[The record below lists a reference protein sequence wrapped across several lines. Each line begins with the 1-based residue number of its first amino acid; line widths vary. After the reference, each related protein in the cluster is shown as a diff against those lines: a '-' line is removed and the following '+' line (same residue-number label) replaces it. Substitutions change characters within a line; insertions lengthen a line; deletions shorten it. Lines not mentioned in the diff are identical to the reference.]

1 MKIPNS
7 PRAGFVLGVAGVAI
21 LSPDALLLRLFG
33 GDNFA
38 LVAGRGFA
46 LAILAGVCFAALPA
60 LRRDFVL
67 RPVLIYGAL
76 YAAGLAA
83 FPMSVRH
90 THVANTVVILAV
102 APLLSAIGAKLFLRE
117 HIAARTWAACALSA
131 AGLALV
137 FAPELAKG
145 GGFGDALALIV
156 AFSLAACAIF
166 IRRHPN
172 VNLVPGMAFGGL
184 IVAVI
189 YAPFADWNLVPR
201 DVGILAV
208 NGAVLWLAFM
218 AIIAA
223 SRRLSPPEVNLLFLL
238 ETALAPLWVW
248 LALGERPPA
257 TTAAAGVLIAAVLAW
272 HSAATLRDS
281 ARGRFGG

>member
-46 LAILAGVCFAALPA
+46 LAILAGICFAALPA

-145 GGFGDALALIV
+145 GGFGDASGVGCCVFAGGVRDFYPPSSECQFGTRHGVRRFDCRRDLCALCRLESGT
-156 AFSLAACAIF
+156 ARCRHS
-166 IRRHPN
+166 RRER
-172 VNLVPGMAFGGL
+172 GG
-184 IVAVI
+184 AVVGI
-189 YAPFADWNLVPR
+189 YGDYRRLAPFV
-201 DVGILAV
+201 
-208 NGAVLWLAFM
+208 
-218 AIIAA
+218 
-223 SRRLSPPEVNLLFLL
+223 
-238 ETALAPLWVW
+238 
-248 LALGERPPA
+248 
-257 TTAAAGVLIAAVLAW
+257 AAG
-272 HSAATLRDS
+272 S
-281 ARGRFGG
+281 